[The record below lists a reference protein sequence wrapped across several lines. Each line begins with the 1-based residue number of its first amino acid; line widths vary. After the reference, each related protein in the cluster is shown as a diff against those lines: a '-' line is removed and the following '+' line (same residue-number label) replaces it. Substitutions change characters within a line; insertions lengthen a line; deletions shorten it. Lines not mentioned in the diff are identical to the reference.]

1 MGNGQPRRNNKMEAA
16 YRAIFRLKD
25 GPVTSAS
32 RIFIRLRESLRGQTM
47 TEYAFVLAAVAIAV
61 YATYQIFGQ
70 DVSSLVNKVDVQLVA
85 T

>member
-1 MGNGQPRRNNKMEAA
+1 MEAA
-16 YRAIFRLKD
+16 CRAIFRFKD
-25 GPVTSAS
+25 GPMTSAS